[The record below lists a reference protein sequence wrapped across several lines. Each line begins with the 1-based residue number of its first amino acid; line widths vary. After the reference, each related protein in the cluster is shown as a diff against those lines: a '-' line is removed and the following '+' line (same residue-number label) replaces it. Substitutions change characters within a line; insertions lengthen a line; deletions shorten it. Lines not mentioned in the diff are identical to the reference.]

1 MAEAGCAAMNSRL
14 QEIRER
20 QKLRRQ
26 LLAQQVEG
34 GGVAGPGR
42 SVPRRAGPGWT
53 WLGSAGGRW
62 SAWAP
67 PFPGGEGGLAVARRL
82 RCDGWAGGGGAG
94 GSVAAAGR

>member
-42 SVPRRAGPGWT
+42 SVPFPAGPGR
-53 WLGSAGGRW
+53 AGLD
-62 SAWAP
+62 
-67 PFPGGEGGLAVARRL
+67 LARL
-82 RCDGWAGGGGAG
+82 RRRALERVGPALPRRGGGAG
-94 GSVAAAGR
+94 GCAPP